1 MRRALVTGVTG
12 QDGSY
17 LAELLVASGREVV
30 GMVRDPS
37 ADAPNLAA
45 VADDVTLVSGDLSDP
60 AGLRRLV
67 ADVAPD
73 ELFHLAAPTFVPASW
88 ADPATTLAE
97 IAGATATL
105 LAAAEGTGMRVVVAS
120 SSEVFG
126 DAGESPQRETSPM
139 RPWSPYGVAKLAAHR
154 LVGAYRRAGLH
165 ATSAIT
171 FNHESPRRPE
181 RFLPRKVTRG
191 AAAIALGLEAEL
203 TLGSMDAVRD
213 WSAAQD
219 VVRGQLLAIER
230 ETPDDYVFASGV
242 GRTVGDLV
250 DRRVRPRRCW
260 IRRATSAWIRRSCA
274 RRRRRRRSAIRRT
287 HGPRWAG
294 SPRSPSRT
302 SSAAWSRPTSPPCAD
317 ASAARTSSSPAPSPA
332 RQAAASIAPRS
343 TSRETRRLLNGDRE
357 TALMVD
363 APRRSAPGPMFS
375 VERVDWLAGAS
386 STCAEPFDIPRIA
399 SSASGRQ
406 SVY

>member
-1 MRRALVTGVTG
+1 MRRALITGVSG

-17 LAELLVASGREVV
+17 LAELLIASGREVV

-105 LAAAEGTGMRVVVAS
+105 LAAAEGTGMRVLVAT

-191 AAAIALGLEAEL
+191 AAAIALGLEQEL

-219 VVRGQLLAIER
+219 VVRGQLARDRARDARRLRVRQRRRA
-230 ETPDDYVFASGV
+230 D
-242 GRTVGDLV
+242 GRRP
-250 DRRVRPRRCW
+250 RRRGVRPRRAGSGRPRPRGPGVRAPAGGDAAG
-260 IRRATSAWIRRSCA
+260 RRPVARADGAGLGARDLLRGPDRRHG
-274 RRRRRRRSAIRRT
+274 RRRP
-287 HGPRWAG
+287 G
-294 SPRSPSRT
+294 
-302 SSAAWSRPTSPPCAD
+302 
-317 ASAARTSSSPAPSPA
+317 
-332 RQAAASIAPRS
+332 
-343 TSRETRRLLNGDRE
+343 
-357 TALMVD
+357 TA
-363 APRRSAPGPMFS
+363 
-375 VERVDWLAGAS
+375 
-386 STCAEPFDIPRIA
+386 
-399 SSASGRQ
+399 
-406 SVY
+406 